1 MPSTGYLIVAN
12 NESRGH
18 PTPYQLVWEIGGA
31 HRSSKNLVIKLFNLV
46 FLEIQFHLCSI
57 ALRTNS
63 FGIFVKRDVAS
74 KDTKAGTATSAE
86 AQVRLQKLEEYFKS
100 FEEVQGIIEDK
111 VDLPEEEEEL
121 SELNNPER
129 EIFEH
134 LYYKAA
140 AIAQEIIGR
149 QEREART
156 QITAKASRQNRE
168 GTPEVTHRR
177 PKLPEI
183 KLPEFNGDYTQWSFF
198 KDSFETTIH
207 QDDSLTAVQKHQYLI
222 GLLQGEARS
231 IILGF
236 KISSENY
243 ESAWKLLKDTY
254 DNNTVI
260 IQNHL
265 EELLNFPEITKD
277 NKSDSMRRFIWHI
290 QTHVSALRTLSL
302 PVNAWDAIL
311 MHLAKKRLDYGE
323 QRDWQN
329 LIKKRT
335 QENMPKLSEFLAFL
349 TERCHNQGSRAGS
362 DEACVHLV
370 FKCGNFQEL
379 SITDRKKKLKEKK
392 LCFNCLGSGHFVRE
406 CKASTCKKCNKKH
419 NSIIHED
426 VAEEQGDVQAKQ
438 ACENSTASV
447 VMNCTKAGLNSQ
459 VELSNKQQSPIA
471 KCDLTT
477 NVYCAN
483 HNGTRVVLSTAKVRV
498 SGSDGEERYCRA
510 LLDPGSQSNLV
521 TSDLMRRLRLSCRNE
536 IRPIGGINKTVTTV
550 NKISYTGYPTYDKP
564 GPIDMLFGAGVYWKI
579 IIGALENHIK
589 GRPALQNTHLGVI
602 IGGELEEELINTL
615 DCCNVV
621 TNSQLQSQLQ
631 RFWIQ
636 EEVPEVCPYSPEEM
650 HCENLFSNT
659 TTRQDDGRFIV
670 RLPIRSHVNL
680 GDSMPQ
686 AIRRLSFLERCLSK
700 DPELK
705 KSYNEFLREY
715 LQQGHM
721 SAVENQSEVLAQEH
735 YVIPHQPVFQ
745 PESTTT
751 KLRVVFDASSKTTSG
766 ASLNDTLMPGPN
778 LQADLQRILIRFRT
792 HEFALTA
799 DITSMFRQILVDHR
813 DRNLQLILWRDEKTQ
828 YQQLY
833 KLNTVTYGTASAP
846 FLSMRCLKELAN
858 IYKREFPLAAKA
870 IKEDFYMDDVLS
882 GGPTLKSAITL
893 QTQLTKMLA
902 RGHFPLR
909 KWRANH
915 QDVLKHLSEH
925 SRADNLLV
933 VDKDQP
939 LKTLGLLWN
948 ATTDTFQY
956 QVFDPLG
963 LVAPVLIVG
972 KIIMQKIWQQQVE
985 WDQEL
990 PKNLRIAWEDYNTS
1004 LARLNDIRVH
1014 RNVNIRNQVST
1025 FDLYGAKVAPL
1036 KTISLPRL
1044 ELEAVLLLAQLYNI
1058 VKRSYRDK
1066 INKVRLWSD
1075 SMITLSWIKTPP
1087 HLLKTFVATRASKI
1101 QGLTEEATFLES
1113 CRSGRKATPLTA
1125 AKLERAERI
1134 ILRWVQQEAFPV
1146 EIRYLQ
1152 EGRPFP
1158 RKSQLRALSAYID
1171 EEGLISVGGR
1181 LQHAEI
1187 KSEQKN
1193 PIVLPTKHHVTSIIL
1208 RDRHERLL
1216 HCPPEQLLHDVRQRF
1231 WPISGRREVRK
1242 IIKKY
1247 VKCYRINPTT
1257 MEIKMGELPAE
1268 RIRSVDRPFTITG
1281 IDYASPIQIRES
1293 KRRGRIHVSKG
1304 YVAVF
1309 VCTSTKVVHLEMV
1322 TDLSTDAFIA
1332 TLRRFIARKGLFS
1345 QILSDNGTNFVGAAK
1360 HLKELYEFLIKEQKS
1375 IESELAEHRI
1385 KWRFIPPRAPHFGGL
1400 WEAAVKSTKRHLH
1413 TIQNDAF

>member
-1 MPSTGYLIVAN
+1 
-12 NESRGH
+12 
-18 PTPYQLVWEIGGA
+18 
-31 HRSSKNLVIKLFNLV
+31 
-46 FLEIQFHLCSI
+46 
-57 ALRTNS
+57 
-63 FGIFVKRDVAS
+63 
-74 KDTKAGTATSAE
+74 
-86 AQVRLQKLEEYFKS
+86 
-100 FEEVQGIIEDK
+100 
-111 VDLPEEEEEL
+111 
-121 SELNNPER
+121 
-129 EIFEH
+129 
-134 LYYKAA
+134 
-140 AIAQEIIGR
+140 
-149 QEREART
+149 
-156 QITAKASRQNRE
+156 
-168 GTPEVTHRR
+168 
-177 PKLPEI
+177 
-183 KLPEFNGDYTQWSFF
+183 
-198 KDSFETTIH
+198 
-207 QDDSLTAVQKHQYLI
+207 
-222 GLLQGEARS
+222 
-231 IILGF
+231 
-236 KISSENY
+236 
-243 ESAWKLLKDTY
+243 
-254 DNNTVI
+254 
-260 IQNHL
+260 
-265 EELLNFPEITKD
+265 
-277 NKSDSMRRFIWHI
+277 MRRFIWHI

-302 PVNAWDAIL
+302 PVDSWDAIL

-349 TERCHNQGSRAGS
+349 TERCHTIKVLEQGRTKPIEKQSNRGTKGNERKVALVSVTTKCKICEG
-362 DEACVHLV
+362 DHPV

-379 SITDRKKKLKEKK
+379 SITDRKKKLKEKR

-426 VAEEQGDVQAKQ
+426 VEEEQEEVQAKQ
-438 ACENSTASV
+438 ACENSTA
-447 VMNCTKAGLNSQ
+447 
-459 VELSNKQQSPIA
+459 
-471 KCDLTT
+471 
-477 NVYCAN
+477 
-483 HNGTRVVLSTAKVRV
+483 HNGTRVILSTAKVRV
-498 SGSDGEERYCRA
+498 LGSDGEERYCRA
-510 LLDPGSQSNLV
+510 LLDPGSQSNLI
-521 TSDLMRRLRLSCRNE
+521 TSDLMRKLRLSCRNE
-536 IRPIGGINKTVTTV
+536 IRPISGINKKVTTV
-550 NKISYTGYPTYDKP
+550 NKVSCIRIRSIHGDFKTTVECLVVPEITEQLPQVKLNTTKIQLPRDTKLADPTCDKP
-564 GPIDMLFGAGVYWKI
+564 GPIDMLLGAGVYWKI
-579 IIGALENHIK
+579 IIGAPENHIK

-636 EEVPEVCPYSPEEM
+636 EEVPEVRPYSPEEM

-680 GDSMPQ
+680 GDSMAQ
-686 AIRRLSFLERCLSK
+686 AIRRLGFLERRLSK

-735 YVIPHQPVFQ
+735 YVIPHQPVFR

-766 ASLNDTLMPGPN
+766 ASLNDKLMPGPN

-828 YQQLY
+828 CQQLY

-870 IKEDFYMDDVLS
+870 IEEDFYMDDVLS

-893 QTQLTKMLA
+893 QTQLTEMLA

-933 VDKDQP
+933 IDKDQP

-956 QVFDPLG
+956 QVTLKGNALNTKRNVLSKIAQVFDPLG

-990 PKNLRIAWEDYNTS
+990 PTNLKMAWEDYNTS
-1004 LARLNDIRVH
+1004 LAGLNDIRVH
-1014 RNVNIRNQVST
+1014 RNVNIRNQAST

-1036 KTISLPRL
+1036 KIISLPRL
-1044 ELEAVLLLAQLYNI
+1044 ELEAALLLAQLYNI
-1058 VKRSYRDK
+1058 VKRSCRDK
-1066 INKVRLWSD
+1066 VNKVKLWSD
-1075 SMITLSWIKTPP
+1075 SMITLGWIKTPP
-1087 HLLKTFVATRASKI
+1087 HLLKTFVANRVSKI
-1101 QGLTEEATFLES
+1101 QGLTEEVTWAHVSSEENPADLLSRGVSASRLIEEQLWWNGPCWLREGKQPPPATESPEIILPDLRSLPVSLMLTHTCQLLRKYSSYGKLCRVVAYCYRFLES
-1113 CRSGRKATPLTA
+1113 CRSGRKATPLTVA
-1125 AKLERAERI
+1125 ELERAERS
-1134 ILRWVQQEAFPV
+1134 ILRWVQQEAFSV

-1158 RKSQLRALSAYID
+1158 RKSQLRALSAYI
-1171 EEGLISVGGR
+1171 EEGLIRVGGR

-1242 IIKKY
+1242 IIKKC

-1268 RIRSVDRPFTITG
+1268 RIRSGDRPFTITG
-1281 IDYASPIQIRES
+1281 IDYAGPIQIRES
-1293 KRRGRIHVSKG
+1293 RRRGRIHVSKG
-1304 YVAVF
+1304 YIAVF
-1309 VCTSTKVVHLEMV
+1309 VCASTKAVHLEMV

-1332 TLRRFIARKGLFS
+1332 TLRRFIARRGLCS

-1360 HLKELYEFLIKEQKS
+1360 HLKELYEFLLKEQKS
-1375 IESELAEHRI
+1375 IESELAKHRI
-1385 KWRFIPPRAPHFGGL
+1385 EWRFIPPRAPHFGGL

-1413 TIQNDAF
+1413 TVTEGRVLTYEEYSTILAQIEAVLNSRPLTPLSSDPSDLSVLTPAHLLIGSSLLQPGQKNHLDAPEGCLIQMATSSKIKPSVLGTMEDGILARIAEEDQMDNFQQ